1 MFETKVADFEVFIN
15 NYDKL
20 RIKLMHVNVAR
31 ILWIIY
37 QMMKNVQDETTTT
50 FPSKIVVG
58 LIRWE
63 KADLEPINTF

>member
-1 MFETKVADFEVFIN
+1 M
-15 NYDKL
+15 
-20 RIKLMHVNVAR
+20 NVAN

-50 FPSKIVVG
+50 YPLKIVVG

-63 KADLEPINTF
+63 KTDLEPIYIF